1 VDSQFQE
8 TAERYIDSLGQEEV
22 INKAPPFIPESVE
35 RFEPRLQTGQNEGK
49 NVFCISNDVGCTRLI
64 SVSVPPPDPA
74 VPTLE
79 QAADMEAANL
89 ACIQQA
95 E

>member
-1 VDSQFQE
+1 MRPYRRVDSQFQE

-35 RFEPRLQTGQNEGK
+35 RFEPRLQTGQNE
-49 NVFCISNDVGCTRLI
+49 
-64 SVSVPPPDPA
+64 VPPPDPA